1 MRETLTACT
10 VGWVWDGVDRLV
22 TFSSMAMPVDRA
34 LEIIYCWHRKI
45 TKNCMVEI
53 KEGLKCRKCKGTLE
67 S

>member
-1 MRETLTACT
+1 M
-10 VGWVWDGVDRLV
+10 DRLV

-34 LEIIYCWHRKI
+34 LEIIYCWHKKI